1 MLANVRFD
9 NDSYDT
15 ERRKQYKSRA
25 DEVLLSRSSQNQ
37 TSDVLR
43 CDSPKSDE
51 SIFDMLSAYSVR

>member
-9 NDSYDT
+9 HGSYDV

-25 DEVLLSRSSQNQ
+25 DEVLLSRSFKNQ
-37 TSDVLR
+37 TSQGLR

-51 SIFDMLSAYSVR
+51 SIFDMLSACSVR